1 MGVEQ
6 VTHGVKR
13 QGERWENSFM
23 SSKLVS
29 SYAEESHWVPGVN
42 PGVSIVFSGF
52 LPFSEKRD
60 ESEVACCGVACWQFG
75 S

>member
-1 MGVEQ
+1 
-6 VTHGVKR
+6 
-13 QGERWENSFM
+13 M
-23 SSKLVS
+23 SSKPVS

-60 ESEVACCGVACWQFG
+60 ESEVASCGVACWQFG